1 MSLRRPL
8 LAATLTL
15 TVLAACAPTGAPVL
29 PQAPVD
35 KLIFQATS
43 FAALDQWSAS
53 DPRPALAAFAA
64 SCAKIVH
71 RPDADAFGGGVEYGT
86 VGDWKPACAAALNAR
101 DLPADAARGYFGQWF
116 APAVATNHGDAV
128 GLFTGYYEPE
138 LNGSR
143 KKQGRFQTPLLARP
157 ADLVM
162 VDLGAFRE
170 ALKGERIAGRIDGGK
185 LVPYAKRGDIV
196 AGALGPRTHPLVYVD
211 DPVDAFFLQVQG
223 SGRVKLGDATTIR
236 VGYDGQNGYPYTA
249 IGRLLVE
256 RGAIARD
263 QLSMQS
269 IRAWL
274 VAHPG
279 EARSLMDENA
289 SYVFFKELEIAN
301 PNDGAPGS
309 EGVPLTAEASLAVDT
324 RFHGL
329 GAPMW
334 IEAHAPAPDAA
345 KPDIEFRRLL
355 VAQDTGGAIRG
366 PVRGDVYWGA
376 GKTAESVAGRMAH
389 KGKLIVFLPKPVAAK
404 LSGP

>member
-1 MSLRRPL
+1 M
-8 LAATLTL
+8 
-15 TVLAACAPTGAPVL
+15 LAACAPTVAPVL
-29 PQAPVD
+29 PQPPTD
-35 KLIFQATS
+35 KLVLQATS
-43 FAALDQWSAS
+43 FAALDQWDAS
-53 DPRPALAAFAA
+53 DPRAALRAFAA
-64 SCAKIVH
+64 SCAKIMQ
-71 RPDADAFGGGVEYGT
+71 RPDADAFGGSAEYGT
-86 VGDWKPACAAALNAR
+86 AGDWKAACAAALNAH
-101 DLPADAARGYFGQWF
+101 DFPADAARGFFGQWF
-116 APAVATNHGDAV
+116 TPAVAANHGDAI

-157 ADLVM
+157 VDLIM
-162 VDLGAFRE
+162 VDLGTFRD
-170 ALKGERIAGRIDGGK
+170 ALKGERIAGRVDGGR

-196 AGALGPRTHPLVYVD
+196 AGALGPRTHPIVYVD

-223 SGRVKLGDATTIR
+223 SGRVKLNDGAMIR

-256 RGAIARD
+256 RGAIAKD
-263 QLSMQS
+263 QLSMQA

-274 VAHPG
+274 VAHSG

-309 EGVPLTAEASLAVDT
+309 AGVPLTAEASLAVDT

-329 GAPMW
+329 GAPIW

-345 KPDIEFRRLL
+345 KPDVDFRRLL

-389 KGKLIVFLPKPVAAK
+389 KGKLFVLLPKPVAAK
-404 LSGP
+404 LAKP